1 MRHAADHPLRIPVL
15 PVLSWRDL
23 AGGISVDGEGVM
35 AIGSPCLLNSGAA
48 AILVALR
55 LAGAGAGTSVLLPAF
70 NCPAMVDAVVATGAT
85 PRFCRIGADLAIGAT
100 QIEEAIANDTR
111 AVLVPHLFSRL
122 QELMPVRELCE
133 QRGAVLIEDC
143 AHAMFG
149 SLGTVAVGSVGHFTT
164 ASPRKFLPLMEG
176 GLLTSATR
184 WVTLPQDVRPPSLLR
199 TARLI
204 FDSVDVATQFGRL
217 RGVGPCVSALKKV
230 AGSRAG
236 VGETAAQSTTPQ
248 SRTGLVSSSRIEVS
262 RAAAS
267 TRRMLHRS
275 LTQEAM
281 RIRRDNYDYLVH
293 GLKRVPGVQVLDV
306 SDARTVGAV
315 PYMVPLLLDQPARQF
330 NDLQGLGVPMWR
342 WEYSVRGRCDVTDW
356 YAQALVQ
363 LPCHQSLRPTDLDW
377 ILERVDDVFGATRRR
392 PSAGDSRSAS

>member
-1 MRHAADHPLRIPVL
+1 MPVE
-15 PVLSWRDL
+15 S
-23 AGGISVDGEGVM
+23 EGVL

-70 NCPAMVDAVVATGAT
+70 NCPAMVAAVMDAGAT
-85 PRFCRIGADLAIGAT
+85 PRFYRIGADLSIGTT
-100 QIEEAIANDTR
+100 QIEEALAHDTR

-122 QELMPVRELCE
+122 QELLPVRELCE

-149 SLGTVAVGSVGHFTT
+149 SLGPVTVGSVGHFTT

-184 WVTLPQDVRPPSLLR
+184 QVTLPQDVRPPRLLR
-199 TARLI
+199 TARRL
-204 FDSVDVATQFGRL
+204 FDSVDVATQFGGL
-217 RGVGPCVSALKKV
+217 RGVGPCVRALKKV

-236 VGETAAQSTTPQ
+236 AGETAAPSPPPP
-248 SRTGLVSSSRIEVS
+248 SRPWVVPSARMEVW
-262 RAAAS
+262 RAATS
-267 TRRMLHRS
+267 TRRLLHRA

-281 RIRRDNYDYLVH
+281 RIRRANYAYLVQ
-293 GLKRVPGVQVLDV
+293 GLKRVPSVQVLDV
-306 SDARTVGAV
+306 SDVRTVGAV
-315 PYMVPLLLDQPARQF
+315 PYMVPLLLDQPAWQF
-330 NDLQGLGVPMWR
+330 NALQGLGVPMWR
-342 WEYSVRGRCDVTDW
+342 WEYSVRGCCDVTDW

-363 LPCHQSLRPTDLDW
+363 LPCHQSLRLTDLDG
-377 ILERVDDVFGATRRR
+377 ILERVDAVVGATRRR
-392 PSAGDSRSAS
+392 PRAGGSRSV